1 MILRYGKR
9 LAEKMAGTEIKDCII
24 TVPSNWDFD

>member
-9 LAEKMAGTEIKDCII
+9 LAEKMAKIEIKDCII
-24 TVPSNWDFD
+24 TVPSNWDLD